1 MKYLLLLVSGCVP
14 ISSVGQNSISRSERV
29 FLNGIEQ
36 YITLKGKDE
45 SLPLL
50 LFLHGGPG
58 GSVLGYDE
66 KFTSQLQEH
75 FVVIQWDQRETG
87 KTLELNQ
94 SPVPLSLSVFQD
106 DTREL
111 IEILLKRFA
120 RDKLYL
126 VGHSWGTFLGFQTAR
141 FNASLLYAFV
151 AIGPM
156 INQLESERIALEL
169 MKEKAR
175 QTVNQEEL
183 EELATVKIP
192 FENGEQLFYHRK
204 WLLSFSG
211 SHKKLS
217 RSFVMS
223 WSTTWLKLYNE
234 ASKKNFAETLPSIDC
249 PVYFFAGRNDYQT
262 NSHITEAYHKTLTAP
277 KKALFWFESSAHSI
291 PGSEP
296 ERMQRII
303 IEKILPETFTLP
315 GKEVL
320 QLAR

>member
-1 MKYLLLLVSGCVP
+1 MKYLLLLASSCVAF
-14 ISSVGQNSISRSERV
+14 SSVGQSSISRSERV
-29 FLNGIEQ
+29 FLNGIDQ
-36 YITLKGKDE
+36 YITVKGKEE

-75 FVVIQWDQRETG
+75 FLVVQWDQRETG
-87 KTLELNQ
+87 KTRELNP

-111 IEILLKRFA
+111 IEILLKRFG

-141 FNASLLYAFV
+141 FNPSLLYAFV

-156 INQLESERIALEL
+156 VNQLESERIALEL

-175 QTVNQEEL
+175 QTSNQKGL
-183 EELATVKIP
+183 DELATVRIP

-211 SHKKLS
+211 SQKKLS
-217 RSFVMS
+217 KPFVMS
-223 WSTTWLKLYNE
+223 WASTWLRLYNE
-234 ASKKNFAETLPSIDC
+234 ASKENFAETLPSIGC
-249 PVYFFAGRNDYQT
+249 PVFFFAGRNDYQT
-262 NSHITEAYHKTLTAP
+262 NSQITEAYYNSLTAP
-277 KKALFWFESSAHSI
+277 KKEFFWFESSAHSI
-291 PGSEP
+291 PSSEP

-303 IEKILPETFTLP
+303 IEKILPATFTLP
-315 GKEVL
+315 KKEVL